1 MTRRLPPLNA
11 LRAFE
16 AAARAGSYVT
26 AAKEIGVSPAAIS
39 QQVRNL
45 ERFLDKR
52 LFTRLNN
59 RVVLTDAGQAI
70 FSGTTEALQSIA
82 AVTEQT
88 LTGTTRSRLVISV
101 LPSVARLW
109 LAPRLVGFLRDQ
121 PRLRFAIRVEDD
133 PVDFARG
140 NIDLRICYGRNLYP
154 ELTTIQ
160 LRHDEVL
167 PLCSPD
173 YLARNPAAAN
183 PGLAGVPD
191 DDLIHT
197 DWGPGFG
204 SLPSWEF
211 WFDSCGVPRSGRD
224 KGFVV
229 SMSGL
234 ALDFA
239 RDGLGVVLGQRMMAE
254 ADMHAGRLKALSSFA
269 VPLGHPYSLV
279 HPRGRDR
286 KADLRRLIAWLCS
299 QQQDPPRA

>member
-133 PVDFARG
+133 PVDFERG

-160 LRHDEVL
+160 LRHDELL

-173 YLARNPAAAN
+173 YLARNPAAAS

-197 DWGPGFG
+197 DWGPAFG

-211 WFDSCGVPRSGRD
+211 WFDSCGVPRSGRT

-254 ADMHAGRLKALSSFA
+254 ADLQAGRLMALSSFA

-279 HPRGRDR
+279 HPRGRAR

-299 QQQDPPRA
+299 QQQDQPRA